1 MGVRAG
7 FGPPAPAAHAAP
19 AVPGETARRELTLEN
34 TGDTVEEVR
43 MSLEGE
49 AAAWGWVTPAAIALG
64 PGERA
69 VASVNLKLPRAP
81 HPPAGPLPIGVAVS
95 FSGGRAVASTTLDVA
110 PFVDLFATLEPATS
124 TGRRAG
130 HHVLRVE
137 NRGNARVTASVEGQ
151 SEEVSVDVA
160 PDRVEVVPGQPA
172 QVQVTASAGR
182 RATGTRTF
190 AVLVR
195 PDGPGRPARAEG
207 AVRLAGA
214 GWTTRVALLLLVLA
228 VAAVS
233 LGSLFAGSD
242 DTATEA
248 TEGPEA
254 TGAASPP
261 ADPECPGRDHLSPDA
276 NGIVRPDVKPAF
288 DYTFL
293 FVEDGCRPA
302 RFNPCA
308 PVRYTLNRRLASDAD
323 VATLEEALRKTAAA
337 TGLQFEYA
345 GPSDLDPLTVPRPVR
360 GADGS
365 LTWPPVNIGWAHLGR
380 GERLRSRD
388 AIREAPD
395 TVIGGGGRPVVV
407 GNVITT
413 GNLVLNLDAVA
424 DTDTDRP
431 VPHGFGPGVNWGRIM
446 LHELGH
452 VIGLGHVESRTS
464 IMNES
469 LTQQTISSS
478 EWGVGDLIGL
488 RHLGRAGGCVD
499 VPPIQASGAPR

>member
-7 FGPPAPAAHAAP
+7 FGPLAPATPAAP
-19 AVPGETARRELTLEN
+19 AVPGETVRRDLTVEN
-34 TGDTVEEVR
+34 TGDSVEEIRIGV
-43 MSLEGE
+43 EGE
-49 AAAWGWVTPAAIALG
+49 AGAWAWVTPATFTLG

-69 VASVNLKLPRAP
+69 VASVNVKLPRTP
-81 HPPAGPLPIGVAVS
+81 HPPARPLELGVAVG
-95 FSGGRAVASTTLDVA
+95 FSGGRTTAFTSLDVA
-110 PFVDLFATLEPATS
+110 PFIDLFATLGPATS

-130 HHVLRVE
+130 HHVLQVE
-137 NRGNARVTASVEGQ
+137 NRGNARLTATVEGE
-151 SEEVSVDVA
+151 SDEVSVDVA
-160 PDRVEVVPGQPA
+160 PQRIDVAPGHSA
-172 QVQVTASAGR
+172 QVRVIAAAGR
-182 RATGTRTF
+182 RATGTRAF
-190 AVLVR
+190 AVVVR
-195 PDGPGRPARAEG
+195 PDGAGRPARAEG
-207 AVRLAGA
+207 AVQLAGA
-214 GWTTRVALLLLVLA
+214 GWTTRVALILLALA
-228 VAAVS
+228 VAAVG
-233 LGSLFAGSD
+233 LGSLFAGGED
-242 DTATEA
+242 PATDATA
-248 TEGPEA
+248 
-254 TGAASPP
+254 AASAP
-261 ADPECPGRDHLSPDA
+261 ADPECPGRHHLSPDA

-288 DYTFL
+288 DYSFL

-302 RFNPCA
+302 RFNPCT
-308 PVRYTLNRRLASDAD
+308 PVRYTLNRRLASDTD

-345 GPSDLDPLTVPRPVR
+345 GPSNLDPLTVPRPER

-365 LTWPPVNIGWAHLGR
+365 LSWPPVNIGWARLGT

-424 DTDTDRP
+424 DTDTNRP

-452 VIGLGHVESRTS
+452 VIGLGHVQSRTS
-464 IMNES
+464 LMNES

-488 RHLGRAGGCVD
+488 RHLGRESGCID
-499 VPPIQASGAPR
+499 VPPAQASGAPR